1 MNATPRQRLTMAETL
16 TLNRWSPQGGQ
27 RRSSAS
33 YPITKCGTG
42 WALEGF
48 PNVFPSKKAAVAQWD
63 RHIDLLVLKKEGGL
77 E

>member
-1 MNATPRQRLTMAETL
+1 MNATPEQRLTIAETL

-27 RRSSAS
+27 RPPKAS
-33 YPITKCGTG
+33 YPITKLGNG

-48 PNVFPSKKAAVAQWD
+48 PTVFPTKKAAVTQWD
-63 RHIDLLVLKKEGGL
+63 RHIDLLMLKKDGGL